1 MAAPPPAAPTQAPLR
16 SRRPRKRRRHP
27 PPPTDAAA
35 RPPVAPTP
43 IESRRPLGLWPKN
56 VSCQLREGLCVCE
69 GMGRARRRTDSLV
82 EPGQRRGQP
91 QGLPRA
97 LGLELVPALR
107 RNQPPCSLLGRP
119 EVASNPLW
127 KQRGGSRRGPLVP
140 SDVTP
145 GHLVFHSSNG
155 FLVSVP
161 PGCCQASRLPVPGN
175 QRSADSMHPA
185 IAESVGS
192 PLSSLITSS
201 RRKSARCPMLHLA
214 PGSVPT
220 PSRVPSELRPAKGAT
235 KGRPC

>member
-1 MAAPPPAAPTQAPLR
+1 MCVGDG
-16 SRRPRKRRRHP
+16 PR
-27 PPPTDAAA
+27 
-35 RPPVAPTP
+35 PTP
-43 IESRRPLGLWPKN
+43 HRLPCGDGATKGAAVLL
-56 VSCQLREGLCVCE
+56 
-69 GMGRARRRTDSLV
+69 GRARRRTASLV

-127 KQRGGSRRGPLVP
+127 KQRGGSRRGSLVP

-161 PGCCQASRLPVPGN
+161 PGCCRASRLPVPGN

-201 RRKSARCPMLHLA
+201 RRKSARYSMLCVGT
-214 PGSVPT
+214 PRIYSRSVFARSKV
-220 PSRVPSELRPAKGAT
+220 SRVDFPYPRP
-235 KGRPC
+235 